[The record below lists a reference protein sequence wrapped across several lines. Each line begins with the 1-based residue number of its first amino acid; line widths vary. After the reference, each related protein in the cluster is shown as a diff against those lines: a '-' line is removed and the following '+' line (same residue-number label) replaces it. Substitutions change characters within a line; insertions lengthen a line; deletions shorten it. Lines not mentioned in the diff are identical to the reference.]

1 MVADAEAVVHGP
13 PAVAGV
19 GVRDAPPARA
29 ADVELQ
35 ALRRGC
41 IGGVGGG
48 SGSEKEEDDA
58 GEGQHGE
65 KKRAGAVGS
74 GHGSCSRRRR
84 TAVRARRR
92 KWHYWWSPVAVLR
105 IAWCVRGWSGTPQAA
120 RSLAL

>member
-1 MVADAEAVVHGP
+1 MHGGYKGTTHWWDTLLTEVVADAESVVHGP

-41 IGGVGGG
+41 FGDDGGG
-48 SGSEKEEDDA
+48 DKEEDDA

-65 KKRAGAVGS
+65 KRAGVGS
-74 GHGSCSRRRR
+74 GHGSCSSLR
-84 TAVRARRR
+84 TVRA
-92 KWHYWWSPVAVLR
+92 
-105 IAWCVRGWSGTPQAA
+105 WSGTE
-120 RSLAL
+120 